1 MKILANFAA
10 DLNLI
15 GILFLHRAGFENIS
29 KYPACLSVYAHQFI
43 FPLVFV
49 GLFSAYLLKKHWSTV
64 VENVNGVNNWGR
76 KIHLNGPEKDQIS
89 QVEQPSQ
96 GKYFWCTLSIIS
108 CTKYSYQLNLHI
120 LIVHAVL

>member
-29 KYPACLSVYAHQFI
+29 KYPACLSVYAHQFA

-49 GLFSAYLLKKHWSTV
+49 GLFSAYILKKHWSTV

-76 KIHLNGPEKDQIS
+76 KIDLNVSVSDQSSHLQ
-89 QVEQPSQ
+89 QPSQ
-96 GKYFWCTLSIIS
+96 GKYLVCFEYIFMII
-108 CTKYSYQLNLHI
+108 NWI
-120 LIVHAVL
+120 LIFCT